1 MTVKKDSM
9 QKLLIGLITSLLE
22 KYVIGFIKKANKYRL
37 DRKMLKDIRK
47 DDDAKNR
54 AKRLKD
60 FINK

>member
-1 MTVKKDSM
+1 M